1 MSRKGSDDISQC
13 YRGVS
18 IIKTTSLA
26 AGFLHS
32 QEQVCQC
39 TIFLSGVLD
48 TAYKMAAQY
57 FVLSQMMSDK
67 QLSHPPCWELIH
79 DPIGRSYVSS
89 AVVSLV
95 AVSFCPYPRK
105 KIERKPHVNI

>member
-1 MSRKGSDDISQC
+1 M
-13 YRGVS
+13 
-18 IIKTTSLA
+18 IKTTSLA
-26 AGFLHS
+26 AGFLRS

-48 TAYKMAAQY
+48 TAYQMAAQY

-67 QLSHPPCWELIH
+67 RLSHPPCWELIH
-79 DPIGRSYVSS
+79 EPIGRSYASS
-89 AVVSLV
+89 AAVSLV

-105 KIERKPHVNI
+105 KN